1 VDCAEV
7 QRTAPGSDESIQLL
21 EINIVALS
29 NFSRVNSTS
38 INIEMFTLLI
48 EMYCHNFP
56 LSYDI
61 MFYLTY
67 FIFPKHNKIY
77 PCVSMAWKLPIR
89 KT

>member
-7 QRTAPGSDESIQLL
+7 QRTAPGSDESIQFL

-29 NFSRVNSTS
+29 NFLRVNSTS
-38 INIEMFTLLI
+38 INIEMFNVLI
-48 EMYCHNFP
+48 EMYCHNLP
-56 LSYDI
+56 LSDDI

-67 FIFPKHNKIY
+67 FFSQTSKIY